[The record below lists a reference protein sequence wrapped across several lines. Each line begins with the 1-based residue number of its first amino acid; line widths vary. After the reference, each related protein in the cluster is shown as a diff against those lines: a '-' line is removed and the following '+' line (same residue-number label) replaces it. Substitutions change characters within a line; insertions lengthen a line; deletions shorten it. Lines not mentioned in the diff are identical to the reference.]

1 VTAATIGHHVVET
14 IGFRSGN
21 VPTKPQKRSPFHV
34 QLFSV
39 LHVGWPAAVAAAAAT
54 AWLFRHTR
62 TAPPLQQQRQP
73 QRCSE
78 Q

>member
-1 VTAATIGHHVVET
+1 MCRQNRKNARHFTSNSSQFCTSAG
-14 IGFRSGN
+14 R
-21 VPTKPQKRSPFHV
+21 Q
-34 QLFSV
+34 
-39 LHVGWPAAVAAAAAT
+39 WPAAVAAAAAT